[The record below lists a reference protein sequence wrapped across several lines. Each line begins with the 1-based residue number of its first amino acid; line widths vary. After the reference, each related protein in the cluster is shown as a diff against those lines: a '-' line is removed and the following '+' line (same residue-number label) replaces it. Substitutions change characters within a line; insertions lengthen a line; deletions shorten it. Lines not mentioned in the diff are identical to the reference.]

1 MRMHERRMED
11 DMATYTRQ
19 DILDLI
25 EEEDIEFIRLQF
37 TDIAG
42 NLKNMATTVDQIE
55 KILDGGCRFDC
66 AAVDGFRGAG
76 YEELFLIPDLD
87 TFVIFPW
94 RPQNGKVARFICDI
108 VKPDG
113 TPFAGDSRYILKK
126 VLAEAKAMGFSLD
139 VGIKNEFF
147 LFDLDENGEPTNHT
161 SEKGGYF
168 DVGPADGGENTRRDM
183 VLYLAD
189 MGIEVES
196 SYHLDE
202 PAQHALELSYKD
214 ALTMADNI
222 MTTRLVTRTVAKR
235 HGVHAT
241 FMPKPRKHVQGS
253 GAHYTFSLRKDGQN
267 LFSDQEDSHGISK
280 QGYQFMAGMLQHIAN
295 MTLVN
300 NPIVNSYKRLIPG
313 YLAPIAVGWSF
324 TNSSPLIRL
333 TSIGGDGA
341 RIVLRSPDGAANPYL
356 VIASCLAAGL
366 QGIKDGS
373 EPPASMEEN
382 VDENPQGN
390 LPRTLHEAV
399 GLFAQDD
406 FLKDVLES
414 HISSHLIRAKEE
426 EWNEYCKQVTLWEK
440 EKYLGTI

>member
-1 MRMHERRMED
+1 
-11 DMATYTRQ
+11 MAKYSRQ

-42 NLKNMATTVDQIE
+42 NLKNMAATIDQIDR
-55 KILDGGCRFDC
+55 ILDGRCKFDC
-66 AAVDGFRGAG
+66 AAIDGFRGMG

-94 RPQNGKVARFICDI
+94 RPQNGKVARFICDV

-113 TPFAGDSRYILKK
+113 TPFDGDSRYILKRA
-126 VLAEAKAMGFSLD
+126 LNQANEMGYDLD
-139 VGIKNEFF
+139 VAVKNEFY
-147 LFDLDENGEPTNHT
+147 LFDLGENGEPTNHT

-168 DVGPADGGENTRRDM
+168 DIGPTDGGENTRRDM

-196 SYHLDE
+196 SYHSDE
-202 PAQHALELSYKD
+202 AAQHVLDMTHVD
-214 ALTMADNI
+214 ALKMADDI
-222 MTTRLVTRTVAKR
+222 MTTRLVVRTVARR
-235 HGVHAT
+235 HGVHGT
-241 FMPKPRKHVQGS
+241 FMPKPRENVQGS
-253 GAHYTFSLRKDGQN
+253 GAHYTFSLCDKDGKN
-267 LFSDQEDSHGISK
+267 IFTDKNDRLGVSK
-280 QGYQFMAGMLQHIAN
+280 EGYQFMAGILNHIAS
-295 MTLVN
+295 MSLVN

-313 YLAPIAVGWSF
+313 YLAPVSVGWSS

-356 VIASCLAAGL
+356 VIAACLCAGL
-366 QGIKDGS
+366 DGIRRQL
-373 EPPASMEEN
+373 EPPACM
-382 VDENPQGN
+382 DELVSDPAVVEK

-399 GLFAQDD
+399 SQFKKDE
-406 FLKDVLES
+406 FLQEALGE
-414 HISSHLIRAKEE
+414 HISKHLILTKDS
-426 EWNEYCKQVTLWEK
+426 EWNEYCKQVTKWET
-440 EKYLGTI
+440 ERYLGTV